1 MGIITKFK
9 QFRSGGSTSNGKGK
23 KTDAKVEEEKEMS
36 FLEHLE
42 ELRWHLIR
50 SFAVILVV
58 AIVIFTKIQWFLDN
72 VILFAF
78 DKNFPLHRFLCN
90 LNADLCF
97 EKIGVIFIAIE
108 PYEQFLKS
116 ISISLIAGF
125 IISFPYFAWEI
136 WRFIKPGL
144 HPREQKGMRGNVLV
158 MSMLFFMGVAFAY
171 YIVLPFSVQFLASYK
186 ISADIENQW
195 KIGNVIAM
203 VTQIAIG
210 GGVIF
215 ELPIVVYYLAK
226 IGLVTPEFMKTYRRH
241 AVVVLLVLA
250 AVVTPPDW
258 ITQVLVFLPLMV
270 LYEISIKIA
279 AVVTKNRE
287 KELAEELPKAE

>member
-1 MGIITKFK
+1 MSIITKFK
-9 QFRSGGSTSNGKGK
+9 QFRSGSSTNGQGK
-23 KTDAKVEEEKEMS
+23 KSDATTTEKEMS

-42 ELRWHLIR
+42 ELRWHLLR

-58 AIVIFTKIQWFLDN
+58 AIALFSKIEWFLDN
-72 VILFAF
+72 VILAAF
-78 DKNFPLHRFLCN
+78 HKDFPLHRIMCRLD
-90 LNADLCF
+90 ASLCF
-97 EKIGVIFIAIE
+97 EKIDVTLIAID

-116 ISISLIAGF
+116 MSISMVAGF
-125 IISFPYFAWEI
+125 VIAFPYFAWEI

-158 MSMLFFMGVAFAY
+158 MSLLFFMGVSFAY
-171 YIVLPFSVQFLASYK
+171 YVILPFSIQFLAGYK
-186 ISADIENQW
+186 LSADIENQW
-195 KIGNVIAM
+195 KIGYVISM

-210 GGVIF
+210 GGIIF
-215 ELPIVVYYLAK
+215 ELPVVVYYLAK
-226 IGLVTPEFMKTYRRH
+226 IGIVTPEFMRTYRRH

-258 ITQVLVFLPLMV
+258 ISQVLVFIPLMI

-279 AVVTKNRE
+279 AVVTRNRE
-287 KELAEELPKAE
+287 KELAAELPKTE